1 MTPKEKAKELV
12 TNMQIEHD
20 TEKRCYYFHMSLE
33 SAKRSSLIAVDDI
46 INFIEDERKGFN
58 WKTYYK
64 EVKQEIEKL

>member
-1 MTPKEKAKELV
+1 MTPKEKAIDLI

-33 SAKRSSLIAVDDI
+33 SAKRSSLIAVDEI
-46 INFIEDERKGFN
+46 INFIEDDRKGFN

-64 EVKQEIEKL
+64 EVKQEIQKI

>member
-33 SAKRSSLIAVDDI
+33 SAKRSSLIAVDEI
-46 INFIEDERKGFN
+46 INQFEQLELFVISLH
-58 WKTYYK
+58 WSQ
-64 EVKQEIEKL
+64 VKREIKKL